1 MIYNC
6 QLVLFLFKF
15 FHFFGFK
22 GPRVIENSYGLPW
35 NCLDMGNLPSSIDA
49 ALHADVAP
57 DYKNPSKFDPLTG
70 FQNGRKERG
79 FHLSIQAY
87 SLVICR
93 IGLFFVCILSFSIQ
107 SCRSRNA
114 PLYLCQHSFYKIFV
128 KFRNSRKKCT

>member
-15 FHFFGFK
+15 FHFWGFK
-22 GPRVIENSYGLPW
+22 GPRVIEISYGLPW

-49 ALHADVAP
+49 ALHSDVAP

-87 SLVICR
+87 SFAELDCF
-93 IGLFFVCILSFSIQ
+93 LFVNCILSFSIQ
-107 SCRSRNA
+107 SCRSRSA
-114 PLYLCQHSFYKIFV
+114 PLYLCQHSFFTRFCKI
-128 KFRNSRKKCT
+128 